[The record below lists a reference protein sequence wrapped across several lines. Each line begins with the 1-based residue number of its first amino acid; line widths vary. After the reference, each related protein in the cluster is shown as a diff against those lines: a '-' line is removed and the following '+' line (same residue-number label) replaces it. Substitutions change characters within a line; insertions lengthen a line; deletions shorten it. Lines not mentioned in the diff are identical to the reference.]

1 MPSCYQCSVSY
12 DDNVLTCVICSLS
25 IHHKC
30 LYVASCIPEK
40 WHNNNTPSKAVL
52 QLLNC
57 PNFSFT
63 CTSCITTCNS
73 NSSSNDTPSPSPP
86 VSTPTVTSPSIPS
99 TLPTPSLKYIADGI
113 DEFKNMLSKN
123 SFTSYTD
130 KLKISTD
137 KIITSNTSINK
148 KLNNLQSFTD
158 LKSLAVVIEQLLSSE
173 YNTNFINTLCT
184 FLECDSQSISK
195 VIFNYNRAT
204 IFFSNKF
211 AKSLFLS
218 NKTIKDSCYNSIF
231 IRNYVNLETV
241 RRGKMLYHATKAN
254 LISNCK
260 SVFNHKSSDY
270 ELRQL
275 LPNSNSVNWK
285 GDSLKISISDF
296 ESWSSS
302 FKSYV
307 NNINA
312 YTSKTTNISNTQTK

>member
-1 MPSCYQCSVSY
+1 
-12 DDNVLTCVICSLS
+12 
-25 IHHKC
+25 
-30 LYVASCIPEK
+30 
-40 WHNNNTPSKAVL
+40 
-52 QLLNC
+52 
-57 PNFSFT
+57 
-63 CTSCITTCNS
+63 
-73 NSSSNDTPSPSPP
+73 
-86 VSTPTVTSPSIPS
+86 
-99 TLPTPSLKYIADGI
+99 
-113 DEFKNMLSKN
+113 MLSKN
-123 SFTSYTD
+123 SFTSYAD

-158 LKSLAVVIEQLLSSE
+158 SKSLAVVIEQQSSSE
-173 YNTNFINTLCT
+173 CNTNFINTLCT

-218 NKTIKDSCYNSIF
+218 NKTMIKDSCYNSIF

-241 RRGKMLYHATKAN
+241 RRGKILYHTTKAN

-285 GDSLKISISDF
+285 GDSLKISTSDF

-312 YTSKTTNISNTQTK
+312 STSKTTNISNTQTK